1 MIGRLPMTLVIAER
15 EYPIQTDY
23 RNILPILQAAN
34 DPDCSPREQLY
45 IMLKRIYREQLDV
58 IPKEHQEEAA
68 KQAQW
73 FIDCGRTDEN
83 RNKPPVR
90 LIDWEQDEPLIFPAV
105 NKVAGTEIRSAS
117 YIHWWTFMGY
127 FMEVGGDGLL
137 STVLGIRQKNA
148 KRKKLE
154 KHEMEFYR
162 NNKAM
167 CDIKK
172 RYSAEEQ
179 AEIDRLKKLFG

>member
-1 MIGRLPMTLVIAER
+1 MIGRLPLALIVAGK

-45 IMLKRIYREQLDV
+45 IMLKRIYRDQLDA
-58 IPKEHQEEAA
+58 ISKEHQEEAA

-83 RNKPPVR
+83 RKKPPVK

-105 NKVAGTEIRSAS
+105 NRVAGAEIRCTPNV
-117 YIHWWTFMGY
+117 HWWTFMGY

-137 STVLGIRQKNA
+137 STVLGIRQKMS

-179 AEIDRLKKLFG
+179 VEIDRYKKLFG

>member
-1 MIGRLPMTLVIAER
+1 MIGQLPMALVVAKQ

-23 RNILPILQAAN
+23 RNILPILLAAN
-34 DPDCSPREQLY
+34 DPDCNPREQLY

-58 IPKEHQEEAA
+58 VPKEQREEAA
-68 KQAQW
+68 RQAKW
-73 FIDCGRTDEN
+73 FIDCGRQDDSK
-83 RNKPPVR
+83 KPPVK

-105 NKVAGTEIRSAS
+105 NKVAGAEIRSAQ

-148 KRKKLE
+148 KGKTLE

-162 NNKAM
+162 SNKAM

-172 RYSAEEQ
+172 RYTAEEQ
-179 AEIDRLKKLFG
+179 EEIDRLNKLFG